1 MDVDGVARVV
11 RHQPQQRACGHGGAW
26 AHVRGPQPRL
36 DDHRLHLRALARSMP
51 RAAAGEAAILGIR
64 DITSIV
70 KVVDYF
76 LAILCVLL

>member
-1 MDVDGVARVV
+1 
-11 RHQPQQRACGHGGAW
+11 
-26 AHVRGPQPRL
+26 
-36 DDHRLHLRALARSMP
+36 MP
-51 RAAAGEAAILGIR
+51 RAAAGEAAILGVR